1 MYTAQHVKP
10 RAQTLL
16 SRHPGTRAAPGPAR
30 KAVLCSVP
38 AAAIAGTVLA
48 AAPAMASTHYTV
60 RPGDTLSAIAQQYYG
75 DAGEWE
81 IIAQANLAE
90 VPDANRIYPGQELL
104 VPGGSGQAASTSAA
118 AAPAAV
124 SQRAPVAQ
132 TADAVSG
139 QLGCSGLEELWEDA
153 GGFSGEA
160 VLAASI
166 AMAES
171 GGNQYALSPTDDY
184 GYWQING
191 SHGPALATYNALGNA
206 KAAVEISSNGGNW
219 TPWTTYTSG
228 AYYGRC

>member
-1 MYTAQHVKP
+1 MYAAQHVKP
-10 RAQTLL
+10 RPQTLL
-16 SRHPGTRAAPGPAR
+16 SRHPGTHAAPGPAR
-30 KAVLCSVP
+30 KAALCTVP
-38 AAAIAGTVLA
+38 AAAIAGTVLI

-75 DAGEWE
+75 NAGEWE
-81 IIAQANLAE
+81 AIAQANLTE
-90 VPDANRIYPGQELL
+90 VPDANRIYPGEDLL
-104 VPGGSGQAASTSAA
+104 VPGRSTAASTHGG
-118 AAPAAV
+118 PAATV
-124 SQRAPVAQ
+124 QRAVVA
-132 TADAVSG
+132 TAASTLTG
-139 QLGCSGLEELWEDA
+139 QLGCSGLERLWEDA
-153 GGFSGEA
+153 GGPSWA
-160 VLAASI
+160 ADTAASV

-171 GGNQYALSPTDDY
+171 GGNQYALSPTNDY